1 MWGTAPPPL
10 PISFSTFSLCLLLSL
25 SKLPFLLNE
34 LAGLLAWSSV
44 EGKKTLLAFYE
55 CPWNASLMHFDVDW
69 KDLIDYNTSHR
80 WTYIL
85 KNWNINA
92 HTEYQHVMRT
102 WSSKTHKWNISTQ
115 MLCKCCQIDL
125 DANVQHSLRGAEFLD
140 SDDKILNYSLK
151 DASFGTEPT
160 CISVCSAATPPCSE
174 NSYRGKTH

>member
-1 MWGTAPPPL
+1 MRHSTSPSAHLLFNLLSLPL
-10 PISFSTFSLCLLLSL
+10 ALSL

-44 EGKKTLLAFYE
+44 EGKKLYWLFTNVPDA
-55 CPWNASLMHFDVDW
+55 PLMHFDVDW

-80 WTYIL
+80 WTYIV
-85 KNWNINA
+85 KNWNVNA

-115 MLCKCCQIDL
+115 MLCKCCQLDL

-151 DASFGTEPT
+151 DVSFGTEPT

-174 NSYRGKTH
+174 NSYSGKTH